1 MINFTLD
8 IKTKGYFGE
17 HIVKEALSKEKTL
30 LGKNIY
36 IVSTGRSLE
45 RNGYISELLD
55 YIKEIVPNGTVHLWT
70 QVSANPDIDEIAKAI
85 NYVNGCEIDSVIG
98 FGGGSALDAAKA
110 VAIGL
115 ESDEDITK
123 IYQEGKEQSNR
134 KCKLFAIP
142 TTAGTGSELSKA
154 AIVSSRKNKT
164 KGGIRGG
171 GLIPDVAIVD
181 PTYTYSVPKRI
192 TAETGFDV
200 LAHAVES
207 YVAVKSNIFSE
218 MLSET
223 AIRKVGENLPKLINN
238 IDDKDARREISFA
251 SMLMGLNLKDVG
263 TGLPHRMQYPLG
275 SLSES
280 SHGAGLIA
288 LYPSWI
294 KHEYDVSREK
304 IGRVISI
311 LGYSYISTA
320 EEARGCIEDYIKR
333 IDAKITIKEL
343 GIHGVNEYDLASMV
357 SGNIKNDPLGEQ
369 DKIIETIYKE
379 ALDG

>member
-30 LGKNIY
+30 LGMNIY

-55 YIKEIVPNGTVHLWT
+55 YIKKIVPNGTVHIWT
-70 QVSANPDIDEIAKAI
+70 QVSANPDIDEIAQAI

-98 FGGGSALDAAKA
+98 FGGGSAIDAAKA

-115 ESDEDITK
+115 GSKDITK
-123 IYQEGKEQSNR
+123 IYQDGKEQNER
-134 KCKLFAIP
+134 KCNLFAIP

-154 AIVSSRKNKT
+154 AIVSSRKDKT
-164 KGGIRGG
+164 KSGIRGL
-171 GLIPDVAIVD
+171 GLIPNVAIVD
-181 PTYTYSVPKRI
+181 PSYTYTVPKRI

-200 LAHAVES
+200 LAHAIES
-207 YVAVKSNIFSE
+207 YISVKSNINSE

-238 IDDKDARREISFA
+238 LDDRDARQEISFA

-275 SLSES
+275 ALSES

-294 KHEYDVSREK
+294 RHEYEVSRKK
-304 IGRVISI
+304 IERVLSI
-311 LGYSYISTA
+311 LGYSSVSTA
-320 EEARGCIEDYIKR
+320 EEAKVCIEDFIKR
-333 IDAKITIKEL
+333 IDARISIKEL
-343 GIHGVNEYDLASMV
+343 GMNDVTERDLAGMV

-369 DKIIETIYKE
+369 ERIIETIYKE
-379 ALDG
+379 ALDS